1 MKINYHLHTAYSGD
15 LIKMGRLGETP
26 EKYAMMAEKRGFD
39 EICFTDHLVVGYPR
53 TMQVYSHS
61 MKIKKI
67 GSYIRDI
74 ALVAKKHPQLK
85 IRAGI
90 EMDWLPEKLDKIKE
104 VIAKYPFDCV
114 LGSVHS
120 INGVLVEHEEKR
132 KEFWGTLSDHE
143 IYERNVAYY
152 KAVQEMAKSGVCD
165 VIAHLDLIKRDGY
178 LPKRRSVST
187 LIEETVR
194 IIAENGLCVEV
205 NTSGLKKPVHEM
217 HPSLEVLKL
226 CRKRGIPVTIGTDAH
241 KAGQIDFGLDEGMK
255 LVKGAGYGELA
266 VFERRKRNIVK
277 I

>member
-15 LIKMGRLGETP
+15 LIKWGRLGETP
-26 EKYAMMAEKRGFD
+26 EKYAIAAIRKGFD

-53 TMQVYSHS
+53 TMPAYSHG
-61 MKIKKI
+61 MEI
-67 GSYIRDI
+67 GKLGEYFRNI
-74 ALVAKKHPQLK
+74 ALAAKKYPQLK

-90 EMDWLPEKLDKIKE
+90 EIDWLPEKIEELKKI
-104 VIAKYPFDCV
+104 ISQRPFDCV

-132 KEFWGTLSDHE
+132 HEFWSRLSDAE
-143 IYERNVAYY
+143 IYERHAAYY
-152 KAVQEMAKSGVCD
+152 RAVQEMAKSGVCD
-165 VIAHLDLIKRDGY
+165 VVAHLDLIKRDGY
-178 LPKRRSVST
+178 LPKGRSVLP

-205 NTSGLKKPVHEM
+205 NTSGLKKPIHEM

-226 CRKRGIPVTIGTDAH
+226 CRKMGIPVTIGTDAH
-241 KAGQIDFGLDEGMK
+241 KAEQIDSFLDKGMK
-255 LVKGAGYGELA
+255 LVKEAGYLELA
-266 VFERRKRNIVK
+266 VFEGRKRNIVK